1 MVTEAAR
8 VAQKGSAE
16 SSSQTRISRRTS
28 SRSPPLRSSF
38 SSSLPPR
45 VDKAAAENL
54 LAGWA
59 GLTEALSH
67 GKVLP
72 PLCARATVTA
82 CGRTRPQRP
91 LLASPSSLPYSAA
104 SKSYSRSQGSNSSK
118 PRTMLRMVCCCRGS
132 GSRLFALRRY
142 IRCFL
147 LLVSRRAALTSYFSR
162 EMAAAL
168 SALAV
173 RSDSLPVSSL
183 SPSGDGMRKLPYS
196 CNQYKLCKYS
206 TLDSSPINNLCH
218 AINASKASSGR
229 GEERV
234 PPS

>member
-16 SSSQTRISRRTS
+16 LSSQPRISRRTS
-28 SRSPPLRSSF
+28 SRSPPHRSSF

-54 LAGWA
+54 AGWA
-59 GLTEALSH
+59 GLKTEALSH

-118 PRTMLRMVCCCRGS
+118 PRTMLRMVCCCRQCRGS

-142 IRCFL
+142 IRIRCFL
-147 LLVSRRAALTSYFSR
+147 LLVSRRAALTSYFF
-162 EMAAAL
+162 
-168 SALAV
+168 
-173 RSDSLPVSSL
+173 P
-183 SPSGDGMRKLPYS
+183 
-196 CNQYKLCKYS
+196 
-206 TLDSSPINNLCH
+206 
-218 AINASKASSGR
+218 
-229 GEERV
+229 
-234 PPS
+234 